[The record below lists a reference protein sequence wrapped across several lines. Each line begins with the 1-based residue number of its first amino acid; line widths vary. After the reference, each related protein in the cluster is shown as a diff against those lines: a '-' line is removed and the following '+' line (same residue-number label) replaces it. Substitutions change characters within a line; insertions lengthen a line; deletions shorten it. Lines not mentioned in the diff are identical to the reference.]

1 MKHILKRGLALLCM
15 LTLLLGVLP
24 VGASAAELGEFTV
37 LSTTDMHGRCWDTNL
52 LTGGSVSNSM
62 LNVATAVAKIRSE
75 KSNVILIDNGDT
87 YQGTPVSSY
96 QLSQQAAGLTTD
108 PNPMAL
114 SLAEIGYDVS
124 VLGNHEFNYAWSTMG
139 DVRTYLESKGV
150 STVTANLYY
159 DGSDGVHAKGENVF
173 TPYVMQTVTADG
185 KDYKIAVIG
194 FENTDCPRW
203 DVADNYP
210 GIVFTH
216 PDNTYGSMAWEA
228 ERYIAKAKADG
239 ADAIIVAYHS
249 GLGTSVKPEEIQF
262 GVNSENQIL
271 SMIANTEGIDLVIAG
286 HDHSSSYS
294 GTKYA
299 DKNGKEVP
307 VVNGGGVNLTCTTFS
322 ITDSGIVFKEHKDL
336 SLSSYAADTALKA
349 KIQPYA
355 EAADAY
361 VSQTVGS
368 LTGTWNT
375 VANYYLEQSDAMDL
389 INRAQIAQ
397 GSLHMAEKY
406 DTAEKVS
413 ALYAETGL
421 DHLTVDVSSTS
432 VVITSGYKVQAG
444 EMSMKDI
451 YKLYRYDNTLYL
463 VPLTGQQIKDI
474 MEFNASERLS
484 VNTASGQA
492 VFGTKGDNFTNP
504 VFYGLDFTYDMSKE
518 AGSRVVI
525 EKFADGRAFDLN
537 KTYLM
542 AINNYHLGN
551 GPFADYSTE
560 DAVWSQSE
568 DMEGGVVQ
576 DLIAEFLRANPDG
589 VSPAPSKWS
598 LTYTGE
604 ISTGTAD
611 GAYIADL
618 ITDAADLADGDK
630 VFILHVAGSQLVS
643 TVADGSK
650 LAPSAD
656 VTLGD
661 KQLGTSDET
670 TMFTLKK
677 GSDGYLRFVGADG
690 TYLTSAPTGNG
701 LSMSA
706 ENEYSLWE
714 LEAKEGSTGI
724 FHVHSVNAAYNGN
737 TNQYLEFY
745 SGFTTY
751 GFQSGGGAYEYM
763 IFRLSGSGPKPT
775 EPTEPT
781 SPTEPTEPTNPT
793 NPITPCSHTYQ
804 ASAVAATCTEPGYTL
819 YTCSKCGESYRS
831 SFVPALGHNFVNGT
845 CTRCGAADPDYVPV
859 DEPTEGR
866 PLYASFRDLEKEA
879 WYRDGI
885 VYALKNGL
893 MNGVDK
899 YVFDPDGEVT
909 RAMLV
914 TILYRAAGS
923 PNAKGLKIPFEDVEP
938 GTWYTD
944 AVAWAAD
951 RNIVLGV
958 SDTEFAPDASI
969 TREQLAAILY
979 RYVGEPAPAGNLAA
993 YIDAKEV
1000 SSYAINALKW
1010 AIGEKIITGID
1021 NRLAPQETATRAQIA
1036 TVFFRFL
1043 DPVAAQESQERLE
1056 NDPNP
1061 YD

>member
-15 LTLLLGVLP
+15 LTLLVGVLP
-24 VGASAAELGEFTV
+24 LSASATELGEFTV

-96 QLSQQAAGLTTD
+96 QLSRQAAGLTED

-114 SLAEIGYDVS
+114 SMAEIGYGVS
-124 VLGNHEFNYAWSTMG
+124 VLGNHEFNYAWSTME
-139 DVRTYLESKGV
+139 DVRSYLESQDV

-159 DGSDGVHAKGENVF
+159 DGTDGVHAKGENVF
-173 TPYVMQTVTADG
+173 TPYVMQTVTAGG
-185 KDYKIAVIG
+185 KDYKIAFIG

-228 ERYIAKAKADG
+228 ERYIALAK
-239 ADAIIVAYHS
+239 
-249 GLGTSVKPEEIQF
+249 
-262 GVNSENQIL
+262 
-271 SMIANTEGIDLVIAG
+271 
-286 HDHSSSYS
+286 
-294 GTKYA
+294 
-299 DKNGKEVP
+299 
-307 VVNGGGVNLTCTTFS
+307 
-322 ITDSGIVFKEHKDL
+322 
-336 SLSSYAADTALKA
+336 
-349 KIQPYA
+349 
-355 EAADAY
+355 
-361 VSQTVGS
+361 
-368 LTGTWNT
+368 
-375 VANYYLEQSDAMDL
+375 
-389 INRAQIAQ
+389 
-397 GSLHMAEKY
+397 
-406 DTAEKVS
+406 
-413 ALYAETGL
+413 
-421 DHLTVDVSSTS
+421 
-432 VVITSGYKVQAG
+432 
-444 EMSMKDI
+444 
-451 YKLYRYDNTLYL
+451 
-463 VPLTGQQIKDI
+463 
-474 MEFNASERLS
+474 
-484 VNTASGQA
+484 
-492 VFGTKGDNFTNP
+492 
-504 VFYGLDFTYDMSKE
+504 
-518 AGSRVVI
+518 
-525 EKFADGRAFDLN
+525 
-537 KTYLM
+537 
-542 AINNYHLGN
+542 
-551 GPFADYSTE
+551 
-560 DAVWSQSE
+560 
-568 DMEGGVVQ
+568 
-576 DLIAEFLRANPDG
+576 
-589 VSPAPSKWS
+589 
-598 LTYTGE
+598 
-604 ISTGTAD
+604 AD

-690 TYLTSAPTGNG
+690 TCLTSAPTGNG

-714 LEAKEGSTGI
+714 LEAKEGSEGI

-745 SGFTTY
+745 GGFTTY

-763 IFRLSGSGPKPT
+763 IFRLSGTGPKPT

-781 SPTEPTEPTNPT
+781 EPSNPF
-793 NPITPCSHTYQ
+793 TPCSHSYQ

-819 YTCSKCGESYRS
+819 YTCSKCGESYRG
-831 SFVPALGHNFVNGT
+831 SFVPSLGHNFVNGT
-845 CTRCGAADPDYVPV
+845 CTRCAAADPNYVPAE
-859 DEPTEGR
+859 DPTEDR
-866 PLYASFRDLEKEA
+866 PLYASFHDLEKEA

-893 MNGVDK
+893 MNGVAK
-899 YVFDPDGEVT
+899 YTFDPDGEVT

-923 PNAKGLKIPFEDVEP
+923 PSAKGLKIPFEDVEP
-938 GTWYTD
+938 GTWYTN

-951 RNIVLGV
+951 QNIVLGV
-958 SDTEFAPDASI
+958 SDTEFAPDESI
-969 TREQLAAILY
+969 TREQLATILY

-1000 SSYAINALKW
+1000 SSYAISAMKW

>member
-15 LTLLLGVLP
+15 LTLLVGVLP
-24 VGASAAELGEFTV
+24 LSASATELGEFTV

-96 QLSQQAAGLTTD
+96 QLSRQAAGLTED

-114 SLAEIGYDVS
+114 SMAEIGYGVS
-124 VLGNHEFNYAWSTMG
+124 VRGNHEFNYAWSTME
-139 DVRTYLESKGV
+139 DVRSYLESQDV

-159 DGSDGVHAKGENVF
+159 DGTDGVHAKGENVF
-173 TPYVMQTVTADG
+173 SPYILKTVTAGG

-216 PDNTYGSMAWEA
+216 PDNTTGSMAWEA
-228 ERYIAKAKADG
+228 ERYIALAK
-239 ADAIIVAYHS
+239 
-249 GLGTSVKPEEIQF
+249 
-262 GVNSENQIL
+262 
-271 SMIANTEGIDLVIAG
+271 
-286 HDHSSSYS
+286 
-294 GTKYA
+294 
-299 DKNGKEVP
+299 
-307 VVNGGGVNLTCTTFS
+307 
-322 ITDSGIVFKEHKDL
+322 
-336 SLSSYAADTALKA
+336 
-349 KIQPYA
+349 
-355 EAADAY
+355 
-361 VSQTVGS
+361 
-368 LTGTWNT
+368 
-375 VANYYLEQSDAMDL
+375 
-389 INRAQIAQ
+389 
-397 GSLHMAEKY
+397 
-406 DTAEKVS
+406 
-413 ALYAETGL
+413 
-421 DHLTVDVSSTS
+421 
-432 VVITSGYKVQAG
+432 
-444 EMSMKDI
+444 
-451 YKLYRYDNTLYL
+451 
-463 VPLTGQQIKDI
+463 
-474 MEFNASERLS
+474 
-484 VNTASGQA
+484 
-492 VFGTKGDNFTNP
+492 
-504 VFYGLDFTYDMSKE
+504 
-518 AGSRVVI
+518 
-525 EKFADGRAFDLN
+525 
-537 KTYLM
+537 
-542 AINNYHLGN
+542 
-551 GPFADYSTE
+551 
-560 DAVWSQSE
+560 
-568 DMEGGVVQ
+568 
-576 DLIAEFLRANPDG
+576 
-589 VSPAPSKWS
+589 
-598 LTYTGE
+598 
-604 ISTGTAD
+604 AD

-618 ITDAADLADGDK
+618 ITDVADLADGDK
-630 VFILHVAGSQLVS
+630 VFLLHVAGSQLVS

-656 VTLGD
+656 VTLGG

-701 LSMSA
+701 LSMSS

-714 LEAKEGSTGI
+714 LEAKEGSDGI
-724 FHVHSVNAAYNGN
+724 FHIHSVNAAFNGN

-745 SGFTTY
+745 GGFTTY
-751 GFQSGGGAYEYM
+751 GFQNGGGAYEYM
-763 IFRLSGSGPKPT
+763 IFRLSGTGPKPT

-781 SPTEPTEPTNPT
+781 EPSNPF
-793 NPITPCSHTYQ
+793 TPCSHSYQ

-819 YTCSKCGESYRS
+819 YTCSKCGESYRGN
-831 SFVPALGHNFVNGT
+831 FVPSLGHSFVNGT
-845 CTRCGAADPDYVPV
+845 CTRCGAADPNYVPAE
-859 DEPTEGR
+859 DPKEDR
-866 PLYASFRDLEKEA
+866 PLYASFHDLGKEA

-893 MNGVDK
+893 MNGVAK
-899 YVFDPDGEVT
+899 YTFDPDGEVT

-923 PNAKGLKIPFEDVEP
+923 PSAKGLKLPFEDVEP

-951 RNIVLGV
+951 QNIVLGV
-958 SDTEFAPDASI
+958 SDTEFAPDESI
-969 TREQLAAILY
+969 TREQLATILY

-1000 SSYAINALKW
+1000 SSYAISAMKW

>member
-15 LTLLLGVLP
+15 LTLLVGVLP
-24 VGASAAELGEFTV
+24 LSASATELGEFTV

-96 QLSQQAAGLTTD
+96 QLSRQAAGLTTD

-114 SLAEIGYDVS
+114 SLTEIRYDFS
-124 VLGNHEFNYAWSTMG
+124 VLGNHEFNYGWDTMEE
-139 DVRTYLESKGV
+139 VRDYLCMAGV
-150 STVTANLYY
+150 LTVTANLYY
-159 DGSDGVHAKGENVF
+159 DGTDGVHAKGENVF
-173 TPYVMQTVTADG
+173 SPYILQTVTAGG

-228 ERYIAKAKADG
+228 ERYIALAK
-239 ADAIIVAYHS
+239 
-249 GLGTSVKPEEIQF
+249 
-262 GVNSENQIL
+262 
-271 SMIANTEGIDLVIAG
+271 
-286 HDHSSSYS
+286 
-294 GTKYA
+294 
-299 DKNGKEVP
+299 
-307 VVNGGGVNLTCTTFS
+307 
-322 ITDSGIVFKEHKDL
+322 
-336 SLSSYAADTALKA
+336 
-349 KIQPYA
+349 
-355 EAADAY
+355 
-361 VSQTVGS
+361 
-368 LTGTWNT
+368 
-375 VANYYLEQSDAMDL
+375 
-389 INRAQIAQ
+389 
-397 GSLHMAEKY
+397 
-406 DTAEKVS
+406 
-413 ALYAETGL
+413 
-421 DHLTVDVSSTS
+421 
-432 VVITSGYKVQAG
+432 
-444 EMSMKDI
+444 
-451 YKLYRYDNTLYL
+451 
-463 VPLTGQQIKDI
+463 
-474 MEFNASERLS
+474 
-484 VNTASGQA
+484 
-492 VFGTKGDNFTNP
+492 
-504 VFYGLDFTYDMSKE
+504 
-518 AGSRVVI
+518 
-525 EKFADGRAFDLN
+525 
-537 KTYLM
+537 
-542 AINNYHLGN
+542 
-551 GPFADYSTE
+551 
-560 DAVWSQSE
+560 
-568 DMEGGVVQ
+568 
-576 DLIAEFLRANPDG
+576 
-589 VSPAPSKWS
+589 
-598 LTYTGE
+598 
-604 ISTGTAD
+604 AD

-618 ITDAADLADGDK
+618 ITDVADLADGDK
-630 VFILHVAGSQLVS
+630 VFLLHVAGSQLVS
-643 TVADGSK
+643 TVANGSK
-650 LAPSAD
+650 LAPSTD

-661 KQLGTSDET
+661 KQIGTSDAT
-670 TMFTLKK
+670 AMFTLKK

-690 TYLTSAPTGNG
+690 TCLTSAPTGNG

-714 LEAKEGSTGI
+714 LEAKEGSEGI

-745 SGFTTY
+745 GGFTTY

-763 IFRLSGSGPKPT
+763 IFRLSGTGPKPT

-781 SPTEPTEPTNPT
+781 EPSNPF
-793 NPITPCSHTYQ
+793 TPCSHSYQ

-819 YTCSKCGESYRS
+819 YTCSKCGESYRG
-831 SFVPALGHNFVNGT
+831 SFVPSLGHNFVNGT
-845 CTRCGAADPDYVPV
+845 CTRCAAADPNYVPAE
-859 DEPTEGR
+859 DPTEDR
-866 PLYASFRDLEKEA
+866 PLYASFHDLEKEA

-893 MNGVDK
+893 MNGVAK
-899 YVFDPDGEVT
+899 YTFDPDGEVT

-923 PNAKGLKIPFEDVEP
+923 PSAKGLKIPFEDVEP
-938 GTWYTD
+938 GTWYTN

-951 RNIVLGV
+951 QNIVLGV
-958 SDTEFAPDASI
+958 SDTEFAPDESI
-969 TREQLAAILY
+969 TREQLATILY

-1000 SSYAINALKW
+1000 SSYAISAMKW

>member
-15 LTLLLGVLP
+15 LTLLVGVLP
-24 VGASAAELGEFTV
+24 LSASATELGEFTV

-52 LTGGSVSNSM
+52 LTGGSVGNSM
-62 LNVATAVAKIRSE
+62 LNVATAVEQIRSE

-96 QLSQQAAGLTTD
+96 QLSRQAAGLTTD

-114 SLAEIGYDVS
+114 SLTEIRYDFS
-124 VLGNHEFNYAWSTMG
+124 VLGNHEFNYGWDTMEE
-139 DVRTYLESKGV
+139 VRDYLCMAGV
-150 STVTANLYY
+150 LTVTANLYY
-159 DGSDGVHAKGENVF
+159 DGTDGVHAKGENVF
-173 TPYVMQTVTADG
+173 SPYILQTVTAGDKG
-185 KDYKIAVIG
+185 YRVAIIG

-216 PDNTYGSMAWEA
+216 PDNTTGSMAWEA
-228 ERYIAKAKADG
+228 ERYIDMAKADG
-239 ADAIIVAYHS
+239 ADFIIVAYHS
-249 GLGTSVKPEEIQF
+249 GLGDGADPEDIEF
-262 GVNSENQIL
+262 GKNSENQIL
-271 SMIANTEGIDLVIAG
+271 SMIKNTEGIDMVIAG
-286 HDHSSSYS
+286 HDHSTSYS
-294 GTKYA
+294 GNKYK
-299 DKNGKEVP
+299 DKAGNDVI
-307 VVNGGGVNLTCTTFS
+307 VVNGGGTNLTCTTFS
-322 ITDSGIVFKEHKDL
+322 ITDSGIELKEHKDL
-336 SLSSYAADTALKA
+336 ALSSYSADAALKA

-375 VANYYLEQSDAMDL
+375 VSNYYLAQSDAMDL

-406 DTAEKVS
+406 DTPEKVS

-484 VNTASGQA
+484 VNTASGEA
-492 VFGTKGDNFTNP
+492 VFGTKGDDFTNP

-525 EKFADGRAFDLN
+525 EKFADGRAFDLS

-551 GPFADYSTE
+551 GPFAKYSTE
-560 DAVWSQSE
+560 DAVWSQNE

-576 DLIAEFLRANPDG
+576 DLIAEFLKANDDG

-604 ISTGTAD
+604 ITTGTAD

-701 LSMSA
+701 LSMSE
-706 ENEYSLWE
+706 ENDYSLWE
-714 LEAKEGSTGI
+714 LEAKEESSGV
-724 FHVHSVNAAYNGN
+724 FHIHSVNAAYNGS

-745 SGFTTY
+745 SGAFTTY

-763 IFRLSGSGPKPT
+763 IFRLSGTGPKPT

-781 SPTEPTEPTNPT
+781 EPSNPF
-793 NPITPCSHTYQ
+793 TPCSHSYQ

-819 YTCSKCGESYRS
+819 YTCSKCGESYRG
-831 SFVPALGHNFVNGT
+831 SFVPSLGHNFVNGT
-845 CTRCGAADPDYVPV
+845 CTRCGAADPNYVPAE
-859 DEPTEGR
+859 DPTEDR
-866 PLYASFRDLEKEA
+866 PLYASFHDLEKEA

-893 MNGVDK
+893 MNGVAK
-899 YVFDPDGEVT
+899 YTFDPDGEVT

-923 PNAKGLKIPFEDVEP
+923 PSAKGLKLPFEDVEP

-944 AVAWAAD
+944 AIAWAAD
-951 RNIVLGV
+951 KSIVLGV
-958 SDTEFAPDASI
+958 SDTEFAPDESI
-969 TREQLAAILY
+969 THEQLATILY

-1000 SSYAINALKW
+1000 SSYAISAMKW